1 MEMLLLS
8 TTPTTMTLK
17 KTKRYDVPT
26 VEHNRRKTDQPG
38 FDPPASKKDIEEL
51 KLLVKNTLDKLLA
64 KDEEITIPTPKI

>member
-1 MEMLLLS
+1 MEKLLFS
-8 TTPTTMTLK
+8 TIVTMTSK

-38 FDPPASKKDIEEL
+38 FDPPATKKDIEEL
-51 KLLVKNTLDKLLA
+51 KLLVKNTLETLLA